1 MSDPAIAETQSG
13 GAFQYVTWPYQSL
26 FEPILVT
33 ASPTVALDW
42 NVTQSLPTRRK
53 VSAPGEFTKTLEASL
68 IVEPPSQSWMRP
80 TNTPPDKARRGPEG
94 IFTIPREP
102 SLFIEPASQSWMR
115 PTNTPTL
122 PKRQASIGLVADL
135 AAWTPGT
142 LTMDKWW
149 EPASTPLRRA
159 KSIFPEQYV
168 KPWEPSLIVE
178 PALESWHR
186 PQNIPPDKKRR
197 NPEGIFILPWE
208 PSLYIEPP
216 LDSWLRLTNIP
227 QMRSRRNPEGF
238 FVSALE
244 PSLTQLPPALSWFSP
259 TRQPLSIKRIVQ
271 GFTIEPFQVAPAPSV
286 EVAFSTSGGVI
297 RVNVPWCYQGLAR
310 PLEPSLTQQPP
321 SVSQWARIY
330 ELPIRK
336 TRTFMQTSFDTGA
349 IYPFPVAVTF
359 DWFVQQADV
368 TRRKGFNRTDGVE
381 PFQIL
386 NLDWCVEHQMP
397 VRSKHRAQIA
407 LQPTI
412 IDLAT
417 PVDWHGQL
425 PGPTLRKKSPEG
437 LMARSFVI
445 PETPYALDWLGQQM
459 HQLPRPKLPLFFSV
473 GTLEIILNPVPTF
486 DWYVQ
491 NELPIRRVPPTI
503 VIPQPFFVVEI
514 GIGSTCPYLPGRG
527 DEGGSFSTRS
537 EIGFEYPGRGE
548 DDDYTPGRGDECR

>member
-1 MSDPAIAETQSG
+1 MISGSPISGLPLSSDPIVVSDPAIGEMQAG

-26 FEPILVT
+26 AEPINVT
-33 ASPTVALDW
+33 AATTVALDW
-42 NVTQSLPTRRK
+42 NVAQSLPTQRK
-53 VSAPGEFTKTLEASL
+53 PVILGQFAKPLEPSL

-80 TNTPPDKARRGPEG
+80 TNTPPDKARRNPFG
-94 IFTIPREP
+94 IFSIPWEP
-102 SLFIEPASQSWMR
+102 SLYIEPASQSWMR
-115 PTNTPTL
+115 PTNIPTL
-122 PKRQASIGLVADL
+122 PKRQASIGFVADL

-142 LTMDKWW
+142 LTIDKWW

-159 KSIFPEQYV
+159 RSIQPEQYV

-186 PQNIPPDKKRR
+186 PQNIPPDKARR

-216 LDSWLRLTNIP
+216 LDSWLRPQNIP
-227 QMRSRRNPEGF
+227 QMRARRNPEGL

-259 TRQPLSIKRIVQ
+259 NQARPVVRKVFRE
-271 GFTIEPFQVAPAPSV
+271 GFTVAPFQVSSETST
-286 EVAFSTSGGVI
+286 EVAYSTSGGVI
-297 RVNVPWCYQGLAR
+297 RVNVPWFYQGLAR

-349 IYPFPVAVTF
+349 IYPFPAVVNSI
-359 DWFVQQADV
+359 DWFVQQADIL
-368 TRRKGFNRTDGVE
+368 RRKGFNRTDGVE
-381 PFQIL
+381 PFQVI
-386 NLDWCVEHQMP
+386 NL
-397 VRSKHRAQIA
+397 
-407 LQPTI
+407 
-412 IDLAT
+412 
-417 PVDWHGQL
+417 DWHGQIS
-425 PGPTLRKKSPEG
+425 GPTLRKKAPEG

-473 GTLEIILNPVPTF
+473 GTLQIILNPVLPL
-486 DWYVQ
+486 DWYIQ
-491 NELPIRRVPPTI
+491 NDLPFRRVPPTI
-503 VIPQPFFVVEI
+503 VVPQPFFVVEI

-527 DEGGSFSTRS
+527 DEGGSFSTRT
-537 EIGFEYPGRGE
+537 EIGFEYSGRGE
-548 DDDYTPGRGDECR
+548 DNDDTPGRGDECR